1 MCFTPPAGVQNVANQ
16 QSQLFTTATGQAQQ
30 EFGDASTA
38 FGDLMSAF
46 TPIAEAG
53 PSQQGWSPAQL
64 SATNSAA
71 ITNVGQ
77 QYKAA
82 NTAVKENMA
91 AANGGNVA
99 LPSGAE
105 IGPELGLS
113 SAAASQTASELNAN
127 LVADYQQGNQNWKTA
142 VAGIEG
148 APGVFN
154 SANSA
159 TSAANNAGDS
169 ALKGQ
174 QAVASYPTW
183 GSFAMGALG
192 NIAGATTGALANLDT
207 TGSSTGGEQVG
218 NFLGGL

>member
-71 ITNVGQ
+71 ITTVGQ

-82 NTAVKENMA
+82 NTAVKENLA

-99 LPSGAE
+99 LPGGAE

-127 LVADYQQGNQNWKTA
+127 LVEDYQQGQPKLEDCC
-142 VAGIEG
+142 GR
-148 APGVFN
+148 
-154 SANSA
+154 
-159 TSAANNAGDS
+159 
-169 ALKGQ
+169 
-174 QAVASYPTW
+174 Y
-183 GSFAMGALG
+183 
-192 NIAGATTGALANLDT
+192 
-207 TGSSTGGEQVG
+207 
-218 NFLGGL
+218 